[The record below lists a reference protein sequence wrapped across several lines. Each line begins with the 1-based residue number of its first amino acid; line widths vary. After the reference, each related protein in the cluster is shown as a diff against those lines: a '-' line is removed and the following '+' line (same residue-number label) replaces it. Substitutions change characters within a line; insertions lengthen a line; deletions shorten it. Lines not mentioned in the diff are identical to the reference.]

1 MNVVFIEATQSVD
14 NVLGTELSL
23 IIGSKCNITGLER
36 ERLLQGPLRDL
47 NLLCVLPFPGSVVIY
62 ILAVVNVCI
71 QLKLASFS
79 LEVEVAERI
88 VQNIV
93 ITMLMSLVAHGA
105 IHIQFRLVGACGSP
119 LRGNKLVVTLGFIG
133 LVQVGDSAREF

>member
-1 MNVVFIEATQSVD
+1 MNV
-14 NVLGTELSL
+14 
-23 IIGSKCNITGLER
+23 
-36 ERLLQGPLRDL
+36 
-47 NLLCVLPFPGSVVIY
+47 CV
-62 ILAVVNVCI
+62 
-71 QLKLASFS
+71 QLKLASLS

-119 LRGNKLVVTLGFIG
+119 LRGNKLVVAFGLIG

>member
-1 MNVVFIEATQSVD
+1 M
-14 NVLGTELSL
+14 
-23 IIGSKCNITGLER
+23 
-36 ERLLQGPLRDL
+36 
-47 NLLCVLPFPGSVVIY
+47 LCVLPFPGSVVIY
-62 ILAVVNVCI
+62 ILAVVNVCV
-71 QLKLASFS
+71 QLKLASLS

-93 ITMLMSLVAHGA
+93 ITMLMSLVVHGA

>member
-1 MNVVFIEATQSVD
+1 MNVVFIEVTQSAD
-14 NVLGTELSL
+14 NVLGTKLAL
-23 IIGSKCNITGLER
+23 TIGSKCNITGLEC
-36 ERLLQGPLRDL
+36 ERFLQGPLGDL
-47 NLLCVLPFPGSVVIY
+47 NLLCVLPFSGSVVIY
-62 ILAVVNVCI
+62 ILAVVNVCV
-71 QLKLASFS
+71 QLKLASLS

-119 LRGNKLVVTLGFIG
+119 LRGNKLVVALDLIG